1 MRRIIQKHGVSY
13 HKYADDIQLYVTFDP
28 SIPGDRERAVERLTA
43 CIKELR
49 QWMIAHWLKL
59 NDGKTELVMFM
70 SKHHLKKHGQCTI
83 SIGDS
88 TISPAEHV
96 RNLGVQ
102 MDRHLDMVSQVTATC
117 ASCNYQLIRLSSI
130 RRYITMDAAR
140 TVVQALVTS
149 RLDYCNSLLIN
160 IPVSQ
165 LDRLQRIQN
174 NAARLVSRVPY
185 TEQLH
190 ITPVLQALHWLPV
203 IHRVTYKMLVTVF
216 KCIHGMAPTYL
227 SQLLVTRQRDS
238 RLRQAD
244 ALVMHQP
251 LSKKRVGEQAFGV
264 AGPRLWNTL
273 PMGIRSAATLTAFK
287 KALKTHLFK
296 AYFD

>member
-1 MRRIIQKHGVSY
+1 MEHLTSNGLLEEFQSAYRALHSTETALLRVQHDIASTLDQNRAVALVMLDFSAAFDTIDQEQLLHLLHTEYGLNGRALSWFQTYLEGRTQRVQIDSETSDHVPLRFGVPQGSVMGPITFTLYTTPMRRIIQKHGVSY

-49 QWMIAHWLKL
+49 QWMMAHWLKL

-70 SKHHLKKHGQCTI
+70 SKHHLRKHGQCTI

-149 RLDYCNSLLIN
+149 RLD
-160 IPVSQ
+160 
-165 LDRLQRIQN
+165 
-174 NAARLVSRVPY
+174 
-185 TEQLH
+185 
-190 ITPVLQALHWLPV
+190 
-203 IHRVTYKMLVTVF
+203 
-216 KCIHGMAPTYL
+216 
-227 SQLLVTRQRDS
+227 
-238 RLRQAD
+238 
-244 ALVMHQP
+244 
-251 LSKKRVGEQAFGV
+251 
-264 AGPRLWNTL
+264 
-273 PMGIRSAATLTAFK
+273 
-287 KALKTHLFK
+287 
-296 AYFD
+296 